1 MKKLILL
8 LALALVMCGCIYRVG
23 DTSIGKKMSV
33 PIEKGSTRLTITT
46 DYIIVETCE
55 GNNDFVN
62 PYWKCDKIM
71 NNDSTRQE
79 LTLKEIIRK
88 IKEQ

>member
-8 LALALVMCGCIYRVG
+8 LALAFVMCGCVQPIGSSRFGKRMAVP
-23 DTSIGKKMSV
+23 IGK
-33 PIEKGSTRLTITT
+33 GATRLTITT
-46 DYIIVETCE
+46 NYIIVETCE
-55 GNNDFVN
+55 GYNIFEM

-79 LTLKEIIRK
+79 LINK